1 MAKILVD
8 SRTDE
13 IRGYYKEPLDFSVSG
28 RYVIDVPPGLYP
40 ETNVVTDLIT
50 AKNNRYKSYHPTL
63 TNILSDELLVAPN
76 IDLTMSLGVITGKN
90 KRTVILPSG
99 YVGTNPMVFVAP
111 ATKAFIHIHGFT
123 LEVNPSTSKEPGRLL
138 YNYDQSTSS
147 FFDFDPA
154 LFRVQIAD
162 AAFPYTIRHT
172 FSSADAEEDISAAV
186 ITSPIRLK
194 ITNIGTVPYHLSDWL
209 LLYV

>member
-1 MAKILVD
+1 MAKVLVD

-40 ETNVVTDLIT
+40 ETNVVTDLII
-50 AKNNRYKSYHPTL
+50 AKINRYKSYHPTL
-63 TNILSDELLVAPN
+63 TNVLSDELLAVPN
-76 IDLTMSLGVITGKN
+76 VDLTESSGIITGPN
-90 KRTVILPSG
+90 KRTVILPNG
-99 YVGTNPMVFVAP
+99 YIHTNSMAFVAP
-111 ATKAFIHIHGFT
+111 TTKAFIHLHGFT

-138 YNYDQSTSS
+138 YNYDQLTSS

-154 LFRVQIAD
+154 LFKIEIVDAVHPHASQYTFTAAD
-162 AAFPYTIRHT
+162 TEE
-172 FSSADAEEDISAAV
+172 SAVVA
-186 ITSPIRLK
+186 TNPIRLK
-194 ITNIGTVPYHLSDWL
+194 FTNLGTIPYHLSDWM